1 MKRLALALLLLTG
14 PALAASPAVAKDIT
28 VTMDEQAWAANIQL
42 LDAATKAQGL
52 AVAQAALFIK
62 EKIEAAAKASQA
74 AAEPKKEDPK

>member
-1 MKRLALALLLLTG
+1 MKRLALALLLLTS
-14 PALAASPAVAKDIT
+14 PALAKDIT

-62 EKIEAAAKASQA
+62 DKIEAAAKA